1 MESIQRILDS
11 ACGISEEYCSWE
23 QYIRAIGL
31 DSGMIHSATDA
42 IYPVMGYDARFMDE
56 PMVVGFAL
64 VPFFQDEAKH
74 FCGLFFDYD
83 DIDIFA
89 DYIDYVYEFEEM
101 NTWATDTELLLYHNR
116 AAVIDYDLQEE
127 VLEFG
132 FKEVVSAALRGQY
145 DGHSSWAKHPHDVEV

>member
-56 PMVVGFAL
+56 PMVV
-64 VPFFQDEAKH
+64 
-74 FCGLFFDYD
+74 
-83 DIDIFA
+83 
-89 DYIDYVYEFEEM
+89 
-101 NTWATDTELLLYHNR
+101 
-116 AAVIDYDLQEE
+116 
-127 VLEFG
+127 
-132 FKEVVSAALRGQY
+132 
-145 DGHSSWAKHPHDVEV
+145 